1 MRRNVV
7 VLPQPEGPSK
17 VTNWLSLMS
26 RSRSATAASAP
37 SPAPKRFDNPLIV
50 IPAIWSCPYA
60 AVSSCPRGGFAA
72 PQDPAA
78 ADLGGEPDRRA
89 DDDHV
94 DHGECRY
101 RLDIAGLV
109 EIVDRDRE
117 RDGAR
122 GEQQD
127 RRAQFLD
134 DRHEDQEPAGE

>member
-37 SPAPKRFDNPLIV
+37 APAPKRFDNPLIV
-50 IPAIWSCPYA
+50 IPAIEVLPVTSL
-60 AVSSCPRGGFAA
+60 SSCARGGFAA

-94 DHGECRY
+94 DHGERRH
-101 RLDIAGLV
+101 RLDIAGFV

-117 RDGAR
+117 RD
-122 GEQQD
+122 
-127 RRAQFLD
+127 RA
-134 DRHEDQEPAGE
+134 

>member
-1 MRRNVV
+1 MRRKVV

-50 IPAIWSCPYA
+50 IPAIWVLPA
-60 AVSSCPRGGFAA
+60 ASLSCPRGGFAA

-78 ADLGGEPDRRA
+78 ADLGSEPDRRA

-94 DHGECRY
+94 DHGERRH

-109 EIVDRDRE
+109 EIVDRDRQ
-117 RDGAR
+117 RDGTR
-122 GEQQD
+122 GEQQN
-127 RRAQFLD
+127 R
-134 DRHEDQEPAGE
+134 